1 MGNLNEFFRDLGRN
15 AYGLGEN
22 VASLGSAA
30 IAEPVAGFAA
40 MYDPANGA
48 QAIREGMT
56 YTPRTQAGQM
66 YQQGAARTLGAIA
79 KPVMPVVET
88 WQRGVDIAGGYSPVA
103 GAMLRTVPAA
113 IGVAMGA
120 KPALQAGRQVSES
133 LGAMQARMIANANAP
148 RTLNAGYMGQRGA
161 VGTQRPLTEFEQAH
175 LTAQRNAALPV
186 NQGGL
191 GLPADNTAMD
201 RARAMGFDVDNPVYH
216 GTNWDFWEFNRVG
229 EKANALGLGHYTT
242 PNPKKADMYGDR
254 VMPLLTKNE
263 GVLDWGNLTDAQRK
277 EISANLKGRVPPEQ
291 MAGYAPLSKK
301 QFPKT
306 DNGTSEAKAFFREKQ
321 KETSNYF
328 HDRAKPNIVDDGEN
342 WAIEWRDPTN
352 MDGANNQDL
361 LNLSQR
367 FDPDMANALGY
378 KGAKFGDETAI
389 YDPKNI
395 RSRFAAFDPMQRQ
408 SSNLLA
414 QSAKLVP
421 ATTLGALMANEKRK
435 EKRN

>member
-1 MGNLNEFFRDLGRN
+1 MGNLNQFFRDLGRN

-66 YQQGAARTLGAIA
+66 YQQGAARTLGTIA
-79 KPVMPVVET
+79 KPAMPVIDA
-88 WQRGVDIAGGYSPVA
+88 WQRGVDIAGRYSPVA

-120 KPALQAGRQVSES
+120 KPALQAGRQVSNS
-133 LGAMQARMIANANAP
+133 LGDMQARMIANANAP

-161 VGTQRPLTEFEQAH
+161 IGTQRPLTEFEQAH

-201 RARAMGFDVDNPVYH
+201 RARAMGFDVD
-216 GTNWDFWEFNRVG
+216 TT
-229 EKANALGLGHYTT
+229 YTHRSRNT
-242 PNPKKADMYGDR
+242 PDYFQEINPKKDFGGIFSLADDDAGPRYGQHKHEF
-254 VMPLLTKNE
+254 LLKGDVANNIADEYSDALLKKNF
-263 GVLDWGNLTDAQRK
+263 K
-277 EISANLKGRVPPEQ
+277 EIVGHKSSSKISSNDMDTIR
-291 MAGYAPLSKK
+291 YAL
-301 QFPKT
+301 
-306 DNGTSEAKAFFREKQ
+306 DNQSVYVD
-321 KETSNYF
+321 NP
-328 HDRAKPNIVDDGEN
+328 DRLYE
-342 WAIEWRDPTN
+342 
-352 MDGANNQDL
+352 L
-361 LNLSQR
+361 LNGFDDVESFKAMQKTIGELSR
-367 FDPDMANALGY
+367 KKGY
-378 KGAKFGDETAI
+378 GAVKMEDEFGDSTMLLHGNKVR
-389 YDPKNI
+389 YKD
-395 RSRFAAFDPMQRQ
+395 AAFDPFNRD

>member
-66 YQQGAARTLGAIA
+66 YQQGAARTLGTIA
-79 KPVMPVVET
+79 KPAMPVIDT

-120 KPALQAGRQVSES
+120 KPALQTGRQLSNS
-133 LGAMQARMIANANAP
+133 LGAMQARMVANVNAP

-161 VGTQRPLTEFEQAH
+161 IGTQRPLTEFEQAH
-175 LTAQRNAALPV
+175 LLAQQRAALPV
-186 NQGGL
+186 NQRGL
-191 GLPADNTAMD
+191 DLPADNTAMD
-201 RARAMGFDVDNPVYH
+201 RARAMGWDVDTTYTHRSRNTSDYLQEINPTKDFGGIFSLADDDAGPRYGQHKHEFLLKGDVANNIADEYSDALLKKNFKEIVGHKSSSKISSNDMDAIRYALDNQSVYVDNP
-216 GTNWDFWEFNRVG
+216 
-229 EKANALGLGHYTT
+229 
-242 PNPKKADMYGDR
+242 DR
-254 VMPLLTKNE
+254 LYE
-263 GVLDWGNLTDAQRK
+263 
-277 EISANLKGRVPPEQ
+277 
-291 MAGYAPLSKK
+291 
-301 QFPKT
+301 
-306 DNGTSEAKAFFREKQ
+306 
-321 KETSNYF
+321 
-328 HDRAKPNIVDDGEN
+328 
-342 WAIEWRDPTN
+342 
-352 MDGANNQDL
+352 L
-361 LNLSQR
+361 LNAFDDVESFKAMQKTLGELSR
-367 FDPDMANALGY
+367 KKGY
-378 KGAKFGDETAI
+378 GAVKMEDEFGDSVMLLHGNKVR
-389 YDPKNI
+389 YKD
-395 RSRFAAFDPMQRQ
+395 AAFDPFNRD

-414 QSAKLVP
+414 QSAKFAP
-421 ATTLGALMANEKRK
+421 AATLGALMANEKRK